1 MILVTGGMGFIGVH
15 VVKSLLDSG
24 EDVVVTYNNS
34 WRVPDFWEDEVGKRV
49 TIERLDV
56 TNPHDPTVMATKH
69 KVDGIVHCAAPA
81 FGTGSTPAQDYAV
94 NMPAS
99 SPNHALQR
107 TRPSRHCCNRSVPQA
122 GSLSLGR

>member
-15 VVKSLLDSG
+15 VVKSLLDAG

-56 TNPHDPTVMATKH
+56 TNPHDPTAMATKH

-81 FGTGSTPAQDYAV
+81 FGTGSTPPRTTPSTCRASSTSSKQLAS
-94 NMPAS
+94 PAS
-99 SPNHALQR
+99 GASPTLDPP
-107 TRPSRHCCNRSVPQA
+107 PSIKD
-122 GSLSLGR
+122 